1 MFVSIV
7 LQSARSHRLA
17 THSIGARRRGN
28 RASLRG
34 FFCSL
39 LQALTMIETSHL
51 KRGTAAYRRATLA
64 LFCAGFATFALLY
77 CIQPLLPLLAAH
89 FAVSAANSSL
99 ALSLTTLSLALCL
112 LISGALAESWGRKP
126 VMAAALGLASLL
138 GLACVLVESWHLL
151 LLLRTL
157 LGLALSGLP
166 ALAMA
171 YVGEEFDPD
180 SLPAAMGLYIG
191 GTALGGMLGRLL
203 SGLLSDLGG
212 WTLALGG
219 IAALGMVAL
228 SLFVWLLPAS
238 RHFKAQ
244 PLSLTVLLANFR
256 LHLSNPVLRSL
267 FLQGFLLM
275 GGFVALFNYIGFR
288 LAGAPFGLSS
298 TFIGL
303 LFVVYLGGIFSAG
316 WAGRLV
322 PRFGARQ
329 VLRGGVALMLLGV
342 GLCATPW
349 LASIVVGLGVF
360 TLGFFAAHAVASGQ
374 VGSHAQG
381 ARAQA
386 SALYLCAYYLGSSVV
401 GYGAGYVWDHA
412 GWHPLMALL
421 AGLFV
426 MAGWRARAL

>member
-1 MFVSIV
+1 
-7 LQSARSHRLA
+7 
-17 THSIGARRRGN
+17 
-28 RASLRG
+28 
-34 FFCSL
+34 
-39 LQALTMIETSHL
+39 MIAEHAHL
-51 KRGTAAYRRATLA
+51 SRGTPAYRRATFA

-77 CIQPLLPLLAAH
+77 CIQPLLPMLAAY
-89 FAVSAANSSL
+89 FSVSAASSSL
-99 ALSLTTLSLALCL
+99 ALSLTTLSLAVCL

-138 GLACVLVESWHLL
+138 GLASVLVDSWQLL
-151 LLLRTL
+151 LALRAL

-171 YVGEEFDPD
+171 YVGEEFEPE

-212 WTLALGG
+212 WQLALGG
-219 IAALGMVAL
+219 IASLGLLALVA
-228 SLFVWLLPAS
+228 FVWLLPPS
-238 RHFKAQ
+238 RHFTAQ
-244 PLSLTVLLANFR
+244 PLSLRILLANFR
-256 LHLSNPVLRSL
+256 LHLGNPVLRGL

-288 LAGAPFGLSS
+288 LAGEPFGLSS

-329 VLRGGVALMLLGV
+329 VLRGGVVLMLIGV
-342 GLCATPW
+342 GLCTTSW
-349 LASIVVGLGVF
+349 LASIVLGLGLF

-374 VGSHAQG
+374 VGSHAKG

-412 GWHPLMALL
+412 GWLPLMTLL
-421 AGLFV
+421 AALFV
-426 MAGWRARAL
+426 IAGWRARAL

>member
-1 MFVSIV
+1 MVT
-7 LQSARSHRLA
+7 QNSHL
-17 THSIGARRRGN
+17 RRGS
-28 RASLRG
+28 AG
-34 FFCSL
+34 
-39 LQALTMIETSHL
+39 
-51 KRGTAAYRRATLA
+51 YRRATLA

-77 CIQPLLPLLAAH
+77 CIQPLLPLLAKH
-89 FAVSAANSSL
+89 YAVSAASSSL

-112 LISGALAESWGRKP
+112 LVSAALAESWGRKP

-138 GLACVLVESWHLL
+138 GLACVLVESWQLL
-151 LLLRTL
+151 LFLRAL

-171 YVGEEFDPD
+171 YVSEEFDPD

-212 WTLALGG
+212 WQLALGG
-219 IAALGMVAL
+219 IASLGLLALV
-228 SLFVWLLPAS
+228 LFVWLLPAS

-244 PLSLTVLLANFR
+244 ALSPRGLLANFR
-256 LHLSNPVLRSL
+256 MHLGNPILRVL

-303 LFVVYLGGIFSAG
+303 LFVVYLAGIFSAG

-322 PRFGARQ
+322 PRFGARR

-349 LASIVVGLGVF
+349 LVSIVVGLGVF

-374 VGSHAQG
+374 VGAHARG

-412 GWHPLMALL
+412 GWLQLMALL
-421 AGLFV
+421 AALFV
-426 MAGWRARAL
+426 IAGWRARAL

>member
-1 MFVSIV
+1 
-7 LQSARSHRLA
+7 
-17 THSIGARRRGN
+17 
-28 RASLRG
+28 
-34 FFCSL
+34 
-39 LQALTMIETSHL
+39 MIAEHAHL
-51 KRGTAAYRRATLA
+51 SRGTPAYRRATFA

-77 CIQPLLPLLAAH
+77 CIQPLLPMLAAH
-89 FAVSAANSSL
+89 FSVSAASSSL
-99 ALSLTTLSLALCL
+99 ALSLTTLSLAVCL

-138 GLACVLVESWHLL
+138 GLASVLVDSWQLL
-151 LLLRTL
+151 LALRAL

-171 YVGEEFDPD
+171 YVGEEFEPE

-212 WTLALGG
+212 WQLALGG
-219 IAALGMVAL
+219 IASLGLLALVA
-228 SLFVWLLPAS
+228 FVWLLPPS
-238 RHFKAQ
+238 RHFTAQ
-244 PLSLTVLLANFR
+244 PLSLRILLTNFR
-256 LHLSNPVLRSL
+256 LHLGNPVLRGL

-288 LAGAPFGLSS
+288 LAGEPFGLSS
-298 TFIGL
+298 TLIGL

-329 VLRGGVALMLLGV
+329 VLRGGVALMLIGV
-342 GLCATPW
+342 GLCATSW
-349 LASIVVGLGVF
+349 LVSIVLGLGLF

-374 VGSHAQG
+374 VGSHAKG

-412 GWHPLMALL
+412 GWLPLMTLL
-421 AGLFV
+421 AVLFV
-426 MAGWRARAL
+426 IAGWRARAL

>member
-1 MFVSIV
+1 MIDDSVH
-7 LQSARSHRLA
+7 L
-17 THSIGARRRGN
+17 RRG
-28 RASLRG
+28 
-34 FFCSL
+34 
-39 LQALTMIETSHL
+39 TP
-51 KRGTAAYRRATLA
+51 AYRRATLA

-77 CIQPLLPLLAAH
+77 CIQPLLPMLAAH
-89 FAVSAANSSL
+89 FSVSAASSSL

-138 GLACVLVESWHLL
+138 GLASVLVDSWQLL
-151 LLLRTL
+151 LALRAL

-171 YVGEEFDPD
+171 YVGEEFEPQ

-212 WTLALGG
+212 WQLALGG
-219 IAALGMVAL
+219 IASLGLLALA
-228 SLFVWLLPAS
+228 LFVWLLPAS

-244 PLSLTVLLANFR
+244 PLSLRNLLANFR
-256 LHLSNPVLRSL
+256 LHLRNPTLRSL

-288 LAGAPFGLSS
+288 LAGEPFGLSS
-298 TFIGL
+298 TLIGL

-329 VLRGGVALMLLGV
+329 VLRGGVVLMLLGA

-349 LASIVVGLGVF
+349 LAAIVLGLGLF

-374 VGSHAQG
+374 VGSHAKQ

-412 GWHPLMALL
+412 GWLPLMALL
-421 AGLFV
+421 AALFV
-426 MAGWRARAL
+426 IAGWRARAL

>member
-1 MFVSIV
+1 
-7 LQSARSHRLA
+7 
-17 THSIGARRRGN
+17 
-28 RASLRG
+28 
-34 FFCSL
+34 
-39 LQALTMIETSHL
+39 MIAEHAHL
-51 KRGTAAYRRATLA
+51 SRGTPAYRRATFA

-77 CIQPLLPLLAAH
+77 CIQPLLPMLAAH
-89 FAVSAANSSL
+89 FSVSAASSSL
-99 ALSLTTLSLALCL
+99 ALSLTTLSLAVCL

-138 GLACVLVESWHLL
+138 GLASVLVDSWQLL
-151 LLLRTL
+151 LALRAL

-171 YVGEEFDPD
+171 YVGEEFEPE

-212 WTLALGG
+212 WQLALGG
-219 IAALGMVAL
+219 IASLGLLALVV
-228 SLFVWLLPAS
+228 FVWLLPPS
-238 RHFKAQ
+238 RHFTAQ
-244 PLSLTVLLANFR
+244 PLSLRILLTNFR
-256 LHLSNPVLRSL
+256 LHLGNPVLRGL

-288 LAGAPFGLSS
+288 LAGEPFGLSS
-298 TFIGL
+298 TLIGL

-329 VLRGGVALMLLGV
+329 VLRGGVALMLIGV
-342 GLCATPW
+342 GLCATSW
-349 LASIVVGLGVF
+349 LVSIVLGLGLF

-374 VGSHAQG
+374 VGSHAKG

-412 GWHPLMALL
+412 GWLPLMTLL
-421 AGLFV
+421 AALFV
-426 MAGWRARAL
+426 IAGWRARAL

>member
-1 MFVSIV
+1 
-7 LQSARSHRLA
+7 
-17 THSIGARRRGN
+17 
-28 RASLRG
+28 
-34 FFCSL
+34 
-39 LQALTMIETSHL
+39 MIAEHAHL
-51 KRGTAAYRRATLA
+51 SRGTPAYRRATFA

-77 CIQPLLPLLAAH
+77 CIQPLLPMLAAH
-89 FAVSAANSSL
+89 FSVSAASSSL
-99 ALSLTTLSLALCL
+99 ALSLTTLSLAVCL

-138 GLACVLVESWHLL
+138 GLASVLVDSWQLL
-151 LLLRTL
+151 LALRAL

-171 YVGEEFDPD
+171 YVGEEFEPE

-212 WTLALGG
+212 WQLALGG
-219 IAALGMVAL
+219 IASLGLLALV
-228 SLFVWLLPAS
+228 LFVWLLPAS

-244 PLSLTVLLANFR
+244 ALSPRGLLANFR
-256 LHLSNPVLRSL
+256 MHLGNPILRAL

-303 LFVVYLGGIFSAG
+303 LFVVYLAGIFSAG

-322 PRFGARQ
+322 PRFGARR

-349 LASIVVGLGVF
+349 LVSIVVGLGVF

-374 VGSHAQG
+374 VGAHARG

-412 GWHPLMALL
+412 GWLPLMALL
-421 AGLFV
+421 AALFV
-426 MAGWRARAL
+426 IAGWRARAL

>member
-1 MFVSIV
+1 
-7 LQSARSHRLA
+7 
-17 THSIGARRRGN
+17 
-28 RASLRG
+28 
-34 FFCSL
+34 
-39 LQALTMIETSHL
+39 MIETSHL
-51 KRGTAAYRRATLA
+51 ERGTAAYRRATLA

-322 PRFGARQ
+322 PRLGARQ

-342 GLCATPW
+342 GLCATTW

>member
-1 MFVSIV
+1 MI
-7 LQSARSHRLA
+7 AEH
-17 THSIGARRRGN
+17 THLS
-28 RASLRG
+28 
-34 FFCSL
+34 
-39 LQALTMIETSHL
+39 
-51 KRGTAAYRRATLA
+51 RGTPAYRRATFA

-77 CIQPLLPLLAAH
+77 CIQPLLPMLATH
-89 FAVSAANSSL
+89 FSVSAASSSL
-99 ALSLTTLSLALCL
+99 ALSLTTLSLAVCL

-138 GLACVLVESWHLL
+138 GLASVLVDSWQLL
-151 LLLRTL
+151 LALRAL

-171 YVGEEFDPD
+171 YVGEEFEPE

-212 WTLALGG
+212 WQLALGG
-219 IAALGMVAL
+219 IASLGLLALVV
-228 SLFVWLLPAS
+228 FVWLLPPS
-238 RHFKAQ
+238 RHFTAQ
-244 PLSLTVLLANFR
+244 PLSLRILLANFR
-256 LHLSNPVLRSL
+256 LHLGNPVLSGL

-288 LAGAPFGLSS
+288 LAGEPFGLSS

-329 VLRGGVALMLLGV
+329 VLRGGVVLMLIGV
-342 GLCATPW
+342 GLCATSW
-349 LASIVVGLGVF
+349 LVSIVLGLGLF

-374 VGSHAQG
+374 VGSHAKG

-401 GYGAGYVWDHA
+401 GYGAGYIWDHA
-412 GWHPLMALL
+412 GWLPLMALL
-421 AGLFV
+421 AALFV
-426 MAGWRARAL
+426 IAGWRARAL

>member
-1 MFVSIV
+1 
-7 LQSARSHRLA
+7 
-17 THSIGARRRGN
+17 
-28 RASLRG
+28 
-34 FFCSL
+34 
-39 LQALTMIETSHL
+39 MIAEHAHL
-51 KRGTAAYRRATLA
+51 SRGTPAYRRATFA

-77 CIQPLLPLLAAH
+77 CIQPLLPMLAAH
-89 FAVSAANSSL
+89 FSVSAASSSL
-99 ALSLTTLSLALCL
+99 ALSLTTLSLAVCL

-126 VMAAALGLASLL
+126 VMATALGLASLL
-138 GLACVLVESWHLL
+138 GLASVLVVDSWQLL
-151 LLLRTL
+151 LALRAL

-171 YVGEEFDPD
+171 YVGEEFEPE

-212 WTLALGG
+212 WQLALGG
-219 IAALGMVAL
+219 IASLGLLALVA
-228 SLFVWLLPAS
+228 FVWLLPPS
-238 RHFKAQ
+238 RHFTAQ
-244 PLSLTVLLANFR
+244 PLSLRILLTNFR
-256 LHLSNPVLRSL
+256 LHLGNPVLRGL

-288 LAGAPFGLSS
+288 LAGEPFGLSS
-298 TFIGL
+298 TLIGL

-329 VLRGGVALMLLGV
+329 VLRGGVALMLIGV
-342 GLCATPW
+342 GLCATSW
-349 LASIVVGLGVF
+349 LVSIVLGLGLF

-374 VGSHAQG
+374 VGSHAKG

-412 GWHPLMALL
+412 GWLPLMALL
-421 AGLFV
+421 AALFV
-426 MAGWRARAL
+426 IAGWRARAL

>member
-1 MFVSIV
+1 
-7 LQSARSHRLA
+7 
-17 THSIGARRRGN
+17 
-28 RASLRG
+28 
-34 FFCSL
+34 
-39 LQALTMIETSHL
+39 MIAEHAHL
-51 KRGTAAYRRATLA
+51 SRGTPAYRRATFA

-77 CIQPLLPLLAAH
+77 CIQPLLPMLAAH
-89 FAVSAANSSL
+89 FSVSAASSSL
-99 ALSLTTLSLALCL
+99 ALSLTTLSLAVCL

-138 GLACVLVESWHLL
+138 GLASVLVDSWQLL
-151 LLLRTL
+151 LALRAL

-171 YVGEEFDPD
+171 YVGEEFEPE

-212 WTLALGG
+212 WQLALGG
-219 IAALGMVAL
+219 IASLGLLALV
-228 SLFVWLLPAS
+228 LFVWLLPAS

-244 PLSLTVLLANFR
+244 ALSPRGLLANFR
-256 LHLSNPVLRSL
+256 MHLGNPILRVL

-303 LFVVYLGGIFSAG
+303 LFVVYLAGIFSAG

-322 PRFGARQ
+322 PRFGARR

-349 LASIVVGLGVF
+349 LVSIVVGLGVF

-374 VGSHAQG
+374 VGAHARG

-412 GWHPLMALL
+412 GWLQLMALL
-421 AGLFV
+421 AALFV
-426 MAGWRARAL
+426 IAGWRARAL

>member
-1 MFVSIV
+1 MVT
-7 LQSARSHRLA
+7 QASHL
-17 THSIGARRRGN
+17 RRGS
-28 RASLRG
+28 AG
-34 FFCSL
+34 
-39 LQALTMIETSHL
+39 
-51 KRGTAAYRRATLA
+51 YRRATLA

-77 CIQPLLPLLAAH
+77 CIQPLLPLLAKH
-89 FAVSAANSSL
+89 YAVSAASSSL

-112 LISGALAESWGRKP
+112 LVSAALAESWGRKP

-138 GLACVLVESWHLL
+138 GLACVLVESWQLL
-151 LLLRTL
+151 LFLRTL

-171 YVGEEFDPD
+171 YVSEEFDPD

-212 WTLALGG
+212 WQLALGG
-219 IAALGMVAL
+219 IASLGLLALA
-228 SLFVWLLPAS
+228 LFVWLLPAS

-244 PLSLTVLLANFR
+244 ALSPRGLLANFR
-256 LHLSNPVLRSL
+256 MHLGNPILRVL

-303 LFVVYLGGIFSAG
+303 LFVVYLAGIFSAG

-322 PRFGARQ
+322 PRFGARR

-349 LASIVVGLGVF
+349 LVSIVVGLGVF

-374 VGSHAQG
+374 VGAHARG

-412 GWHPLMALL
+412 GWLQLMALL
-421 AGLFV
+421 AALFV
-426 MAGWRARAL
+426 IAGWRARAL

>member
-1 MFVSIV
+1 MTAEHAHIS
-7 LQSARSHRLA
+7 
-17 THSIGARRRGN
+17 
-28 RASLRG
+28 
-34 FFCSL
+34 
-39 LQALTMIETSHL
+39 
-51 KRGTAAYRRATLA
+51 RGTPAYRRATLA

-77 CIQPLLPLLAAH
+77 CIQPLLPMLAAH
-89 FAVSAANSSL
+89 FSVSAASSSL

-138 GLACVLVESWHLL
+138 GMASVLVDSWQLL
-151 LLLRTL
+151 LVLRAL

-171 YVGEEFDPD
+171 YVGEEFEPE

-212 WTLALGG
+212 WELALGG
-219 IAALGMVAL
+219 IASLGLLALVV
-228 SLFVWLLPAS
+228 FVWLLPPS
-238 RHFKAQ
+238 RHFMAQ
-244 PLSLTVLLANFR
+244 PLSLRVLLANFR
-256 LHLSNPVLRSL
+256 LHLGNPVLRGL

-275 GGFVALFNYIGFR
+275 GGFVALFNYIVFR
-288 LAGAPFGLSS
+288 LAGEPFGLSS

-349 LASIVVGLGVF
+349 LVSIVLGLGLF

-374 VGSHAQG
+374 VGSHARG

-412 GWHPLMALL
+412 GWLPLMALL
-421 AGLFV
+421 AALFV
-426 MAGWRARAL
+426 IAGWRARAL

>member
-1 MFVSIV
+1 
-7 LQSARSHRLA
+7 
-17 THSIGARRRGN
+17 
-28 RASLRG
+28 
-34 FFCSL
+34 
-39 LQALTMIETSHL
+39 MIAEHAHL
-51 KRGTAAYRRATLA
+51 SRGTPAYRRATFA

-77 CIQPLLPLLAAH
+77 CIQPLLPMLAAH
-89 FAVSAANSSL
+89 FSVSAASSSL
-99 ALSLTTLSLALCL
+99 AMSLTTLSLAVCL

-138 GLACVLVESWHLL
+138 GLASVLVDSWQLL
-151 LLLRTL
+151 LALRAL

-171 YVGEEFDPD
+171 YVGEEFEPE

-212 WTLALGG
+212 WQLALGG
-219 IAALGMVAL
+219 IASLGLLALVV
-228 SLFVWLLPAS
+228 FVWLLPPS
-238 RHFKAQ
+238 RHFTAQ
-244 PLSLTVLLANFR
+244 PLSLRILLANFR
-256 LHLSNPVLRSL
+256 LHLGNPVLRGL

-288 LAGAPFGLSS
+288 LAGEPFGLSS

-329 VLRGGVALMLLGV
+329 VLRGGVVLMLIGV
-342 GLCATPW
+342 GLCATTW
-349 LASIVVGLGVF
+349 LASIVLGLGLF

-374 VGSHAQG
+374 VGSHAKG

-412 GWHPLMALL
+412 GWLPLMTLL
-421 AGLFV
+421 AALFV
-426 MAGWRARAL
+426 IAGWRARAL